1 MKSNW
6 LKNIIYLVISTIC
19 ISLSVFNFGT
29 SVWIAAWIGPILLMR
44 FIRNN
49 KWLISVLF
57 SFIILQVSFM
67 IGMIPF
73 GNDVGPAFQLTF
85 TELIVMQ
92 AESGLLFLVPVILV
106 PFLLDKAL
114 YKRLPKGLA
123 TLIYPLTVVVL
134 EYLTALRT
142 GTFNT
147 FGETQHT
154 SQHISLWA
162 SIAGIYGISFVI
174 CWAASIFNM
183 LWENKWN
190 IKSMGKTGLVFSI
203 TLSVLLLFSGFQL
216 AYPMESKEEVVVAGV
231 IPESEL
237 IETIIETGLPIREL
251 IALSPEEY
259 ANYLNSSDKRLNEL
273 KIRIVESIDKG
284 AKIIVLPEFSF
295 RLISNKADA
304 YIETLREIAMEYQVY
319 LVISYA
325 RILDKKER
333 KEKPES
339 NMSICITPK
348 GETAWEYAKAYPNP
362 GLETHIV
369 QAGSRDIPFVDT
381 PYGRIGEV
389 ICADTV
395 FPHFIKQAA
404 DKDIDILLNPSW
416 DGKAFGLKIGYISA
430 LRAVENGF
438 TMVRISSG
446 GLTAV
451 IDPQFTQWA
460 KYDGMI
466 EENTDFYA
474 KIPVISGNTIYG
486 KIGYLFPI
494 LCIFGLTLIPLF
506 YIVSRGKK

>member
-29 SVWIAAWIGPILLMR
+29 SVWMAAWIGPIFLIR

-49 KWLISVLF
+49 RWLISVLL
-57 SFIILQVSFM
+57 SFVILQISFM

-73 GNDVGPAFQLTF
+73 GDDVGPAFQLTF
-85 TELIVMQ
+85 IELIVMQ

-123 TLIYPLTVVVL
+123 TLIYPLTVVAL

-147 FGETQHT
+147 FGETQFT

-162 SIAGIYGISFVI
+162 SIAGIYGISFII
-174 CWAASIFNM
+174 CWAASMFNL

-190 IKSMGKTGLVFSI
+190 IKSMGKIGLLFSI

-216 AYPMESKEEVVVAGV
+216 AYPLEAKGEVPIAGV

-237 IETIIETGLPIREL
+237 IETVMETGLPVREL
-251 IALSPEEY
+251 VVLAPEEY
-259 ANYLNSSDKRLNEL
+259 AEYLNSSNDRLEEL
-273 KIRIVESIDKG
+273 KIRTVESIEKG
-284 AKIIVLPEFSF
+284 AKIIIWPEFSF
-295 RLISNKADA
+295 RLISKKADV
-304 YIETLREIAMEYQVY
+304 YIETLREIAKEHKVY

-325 RILDKKER
+325 RILDKDER
-333 KEKPES
+333 KDKPEL
-339 NMSICITPK
+339 NMSICITPN
-348 GETAWEYAKAYPNP
+348 GETAWEYAKTYPNP
-362 GLETHIV
+362 GLETNIV
-369 QAGSRDIPFVDT
+369 QSGFGDIPYVDT

-389 ICADTV
+389 ICADTI

-438 TMVRISSG
+438 TMVRVSSG

-466 EENTDFYA
+466 EEKTDFYA
-474 KIPVISGNTIYG
+474 KVPVISGNTIYG
-486 KIGYLFPI
+486 KVGYLFPI
-494 LCIFGLTLIPLF
+494 LCIIGLIFIALL
-506 YIVSRGKK
+506 YIVLRDKK